1 MVTQADVDAG
11 SVTDT
16 ATAGATSVSD
26 VALTSPTSS
35 VIVPAS
41 EAVSALSLA
50 DSTASTGYGAAG
62 DTISYNYLV
71 TNTGTTTLSGIS
83 ISDSLIPSG
92 AISCPAGTLAPEASV
107 TCTGTY
113 QVTQADV
120 DAGSVTDTATAG
132 ATNPAGDAEASAP
145 SSVTVGAAYA
155 TSGLTLVD
163 SSPTTSY
170 GAAGDTISYNYLV
183 TNTGTTTLSGISISD
198 SLIPSGAISCPA
210 GTLAPEA
217 SVTCTG
223 TYQVTQADV
232 DAGSVTDTAT
242 AGATNPAGDAEASAP
257 SSVTVGAV
265 VISGVTFEGTS
276 SAPKVL
282 VTGFGFGSRPATVP
296 ACNSANTD
304 FANAALW
311 IEDTTTFTSSGEPG
325 NCVGLKISTYTATEI
340 VFTFGPAYRGWP
352 ALASGDGYQLTVAGS
367 VVTGT
372 VTYDTPAVVGVKPA
386 SGPGAGGTKVT
397 VSGVDFAGTTSVLF
411 GSAAGHQLRRQ
422 CRRDLH
428 RRLRA
433 GCFGRHGGH
442 HGHDAA
448 RHQSGNP
455 TRRVHLPGPGRL
467 VGHSGVRTGRGRDQG
482 HDPRECAQRGEP
494 GALRLSGGHQLHRQR
509 RRDFHHRLRAGC
521 FGRHRGHHGHHSG
534 RYERRRPS

>member
-1 MVTQADVDAG
+1 MVD
-11 SVTDT
+11 S
-16 ATAGATSVSD
+16 
-26 VALTSPTSS
+26 SPTTSY
-35 VIVPAS
+35 
-41 EAVSALSLA
+41 
-50 DSTASTGYGAAG
+50 DAAG

-132 ATNPAGDAEASAP
+132 ATNPAGDAEASA
-145 SSVTVGAAYA
+145 S
-155 TSGLTLVD
+155 
-163 SSPTTSY
+163 
-170 GAAGDTISYNYLV
+170 
-183 TNTGTTTLSGISISD
+183 
-198 SLIPSGAISCPA
+198 
-210 GTLAPEA
+210 
-217 SVTCTG
+217 
-223 TYQVTQADV
+223 
-232 DAGSVTDTAT
+232 
-242 AGATNPAGDAEASAP
+242 

-265 VISGVTFEGTS
+265 VITSVTFEGTS

-282 VTGFGFGSRPATVP
+282 VTGYGFGSRPATVP
-296 ACNSANTD
+296 ACNSTNTD

-340 VFTFGPAYRGWP
+340 VFTFGPAYRSWP
-352 ALASGDGYQLTVAGS
+352 ALAAGDGYQLTVAGS

-411 GSAAGHQLRRQ
+411 GSAPAASFAVNASGTSINAYAPAASAGTVDITVTTPLGTSPAVHPDEYTYLAPAVSSVSPASGPGAGGTKVTIRGSAFNGANQVLFGSAPATGITVNASGTSITAY
-422 CRRDLH
+422 
-428 RRLRA
+428 RA
-433 GCFGRHGGH
+433 GR
-442 HGHDAA
+442 
-448 RHQSGNP
+448 
-455 TRRVHLPGPGRL
+455 
-467 VGHSGVRTGRGRDQG
+467 
-482 HDPRECAQRGEP
+482 
-494 GALRLSGGHQLHRQR
+494 
-509 RRDFHHRLRAGC
+509 
-521 FGRHRGHHGHHSG
+521 FGRHRGHHGHHPR
-534 RYERRRPS
+534 RYECRRPGRRVHLPGSNGQLVHTSGVGPVRWRYQGHGHRH